1 MRGPSGRPA
10 ALLGHKGL
18 VVLFAVLIVLA
29 VPAWSGPWDGPWDG
43 PWNGP
48 WIGPG
53 SGWWSGAGTARAQ
66 GLQFGVHVAGEAG
79 SFWWHLPLAAS
90 LGAGMAPL
98 EFRWDLVEPVPGRFE
113 WARFDAAVEA
123 ARASGMR
130 LVGVL
135 HYPAGLPPLSRM
147 SRPGWPSAHVD
158 DWDYFVERVASRYG
172 GEIEDWIV
180 VRGRAGRRDPILGAA
195 EADLDAQLVRTT
207 AAALKRTQ
215 PRARLL
221 ASVPGA
227 DLRWLEV
234 FMARG
239 GLVEVDG
246 LALEVNRW
254 PAGPE
259 GLERVIADVR
269 ALAAAAGAA
278 PELWVWRFGYPTH
291 AGLSTTD
298 PRRPGVTPEEQAV
311 YVVKTH
317 AILASAG
324 VSAVLW
330 DELVDG
336 GPDPADARANFGLYE
351 SVGRGKPAA
360 FAYAT
365 MTRMLADLR
374 YGWDAAA
381 WGWDGV
387 PGAEGGASA
396 AEEGVLLVEAGG
408 PGAPGGAGPEPG
420 ADGAGP
426 GAAGT
431 VLNAEGAVDGGAVL
445 AGTVLFDA
453 NAFLAEARRQGVYV
467 HAYPFSGRERLVV
480 IVWTSRRPGPQP
492 GETVL
497 WNLDRRPV
505 RVYDMFGERLNE
517 WAPAAAPLYIES
529 ALEF

>member
-1 MRGPSGRPA
+1 SDAADGDGGRLPERGAAGQPQPAVRGQAGAAHGRLAPAGGRQADANAQQLRQGGIQRRRGPGGGRRRGNGRGVGAVSAARRAGAGPLRGRRGRRADAGVLHHRAQKPGERVSGGDFAVDDAALHDAAAQLALHRGDAGQAAGGHRGQPAGAADGAGRRQRRAAAQPAGPAAARNRGGGDGSMRGPSGRPA

-147 SRPGWPSAHVD
+147 SRPGWPRADVD

-172 GEIEDWIV
+172 GEIEDWVV

-221 ASVPGA
+221 ALVPGA
-227 DLRWLEV
+227 DLRW
-234 FMARG
+234 
-239 GLVEVDG
+239 
-246 LALEVNRW
+246 
-254 PAGPE
+254 
-259 GLERVIADVR
+259 
-269 ALAAAAGAA
+269 
-278 PELWVWRFGYPTH
+278 
-291 AGLSTTD
+291 
-298 PRRPGVTPEEQAV
+298 
-311 YVVKTH
+311 
-317 AILASAG
+317 
-324 VSAVLW
+324 
-330 DELVDG
+330 
-336 GPDPADARANFGLYE
+336 
-351 SVGRGKPAA
+351 
-360 FAYAT
+360 
-365 MTRMLADLR
+365 
-374 YGWDAAA
+374 
-381 WGWDGV
+381 
-387 PGAEGGASA
+387 
-396 AEEGVLLVEAGG
+396 
-408 PGAPGGAGPEPG
+408 
-420 ADGAGP
+420 
-426 GAAGT
+426 
-431 VLNAEGAVDGGAVL
+431 
-445 AGTVLFDA
+445 
-453 NAFLAEARRQGVYV
+453 
-467 HAYPFSGRERLVV
+467 
-480 IVWTSRRPGPQP
+480 
-492 GETVL
+492 
-497 WNLDRRPV
+497 
-505 RVYDMFGERLNE
+505 
-517 WAPAAAPLYIES
+517 
-529 ALEF
+529 

>member
-1 MRGPSGRPA
+1 S
-10 ALLGHKGL
+10 
-18 VVLFAVLIVLA
+18 
-29 VPAWSGPWDGPWDG
+29 
-43 PWNGP
+43 
-48 WIGPG
+48 
-53 SGWWSGAGTARAQ
+53 
-66 GLQFGVHVAGEAG
+66 
-79 SFWWHLPLAAS
+79 
-90 LGAGMAPL
+90 
-98 EFRWDLVEPVPGRFE
+98 
-113 WARFDAAVEA
+113 
-123 ARASGMR
+123 
-130 LVGVL
+130 
-135 HYPAGLPPLSRM
+135 
-147 SRPGWPSAHVD
+147 
-158 DWDYFVERVASRYG
+158 
-172 GEIEDWIV
+172 
-180 VRGRAGRRDPILGAA
+180 AA

-207 AAALKRTQ
+207 AAALKRTH

-239 GLVEVDG
+239 GLAEVDG

-324 VSAVLW
+324 GSAVLG
-330 DELVDG
+330 DERVDG

-374 YGWDAAA
+374 YGGDAAA

-408 PGAPGGAGPEPG
+408 PGGPGEPGPDPGADGAGPGAAGTGLRVEGGGPGAPGGAGPEPG

-431 VLNAEGAVDGGAVL
+431 VLDVEGAVDGGAVL

-467 HAYPFSGRERLVV
+467 HAYPFSGRGRLVV
-480 IVWTSRRPGPQP
+480 IVWTSR
-492 GETVL
+492 
-497 WNLDRRPV
+497 
-505 RVYDMFGERLNE
+505 
-517 WAPAAAPLYIES
+517 
-529 ALEF
+529 

>member
-1 MRGPSGRPA
+1 MRRTVTGVDYLNEVLQASLNPPSEGKPELRMGGWRLRVGDKVMQTRNNYDKAVFNGDVGRVEDIDEETGEVWVRFPQPEGPELVRYEAAEADELTLAYCITVHKSQGSEYPAVILPLTTQHYMMLQRNLLYTVTRAKRLVVIVGSRRALRMALDGVSDRQAQPAAARNRGGGDGSMRGPSGRPA

-172 GEIEDWIV
+172 GEMEDWIV

-215 PRARLL
+215 PRARRL

-239 GLVEVDG
+239 GLAEVDG

-269 ALAAAAGAA
+269 ALAAAAGKLDALSPVATLARGYAVARRADTGQVVRRGGQVAAGDELLIRVVDAELTASVKAVAPA
-278 PELWVWRFGYPTH
+278 PEL
-291 AGLSTTD
+291 A
-298 PRRPGVTPEEQAV
+298 
-311 YVVKTH
+311 
-317 AILASAG
+317 
-324 VSAVLW
+324 
-330 DELVDG
+330 
-336 GPDPADARANFGLYE
+336 ADA
-351 SVGRGKPAA
+351 
-360 FAYAT
+360 
-365 MTRMLADLR
+365 
-374 YGWDAAA
+374 
-381 WGWDGV
+381 
-387 PGAEGGASA
+387 
-396 AEEGVLLVEAGG
+396 AGG
-408 PGAPGGAGPEPG
+408 
-420 ADGAGP
+420 
-426 GAAGT
+426 
-431 VLNAEGAVDGGAVL
+431 
-445 AGTVLFDA
+445 
-453 NAFLAEARRQGVYV
+453 
-467 HAYPFSGRERLVV
+467 
-480 IVWTSRRPGPQP
+480 
-492 GETVL
+492 
-497 WNLDRRPV
+497 
-505 RVYDMFGERLNE
+505 
-517 WAPAAAPLYIES
+517 
-529 ALEF
+529 